1 MSYAEGLGLGPIG
14 IAAAAGPSADAV
26 FGVVQRLAAVVQ
38 DLEALRLQLA
48 QLDGVDWNS
57 TAAAAFRASLAEGDV
72 AFTTA
77 RKQVETAVDR
87 VSSYGSYLRATA
99 DATTC
104 GDENWRG
111 NPGIGAG
118 WDGNLGMSR
127 VWPRY

>member
-1 MSYAEGLGLGPIG
+1 MSYPEGLGLGPIG
-14 IAAAAGPSADAV
+14 LAAAAGPSADAV
-26 FGVVQRLAAVVQ
+26 FVVAQRLAAVVL
-38 DLEALRLQLA
+38 DLEALRLRLA

-57 TAAAAFRASLAEGDV
+57 TAAAAFRTSLAEGDA
-72 AFTTA
+72 AFTMV
-77 RKQVETAVDR
+77 RKQIETAVER
-87 VSSYGSYLRATA
+87 VSSYGAYLRATA

-104 GDENWRG
+104 GNENWRS